1 MYHTFMKH
9 KTIPQFTA
17 TASSAEVARNFGR
30 YKDLA
35 QRGAVAVTS
44 HGRESVVMLS
54 ADEYARL
61 KALDDREALY
71 IYELPDDM
79 VEALEK
85 AKPSEAAKA
94 FDFELSQSITAVEI
108 PDREPGLVIRYA
120 YLWRSEHMRG
130 LEEGRKDR
138 PCAIVLAVAKK
149 RGRNSRGG
157 RGNYTFPTAGRYN
170 RHIRSAAYFE
180 AAWLGR

>member
-1 MYHTFMKH
+1 MHYTFMKH
-9 KTIPQFTA
+9 KTTPQFTA

-71 IYELPDDM
+71 ICELPDDM

-85 AKPSEAAKA
+85 ARPSEAAKA
-94 FDFELSQSITAVEI
+94 FNFELSQS
-108 PDREPGLVIRYA
+108 
-120 YLWRSEHMRG
+120 
-130 LEEGRKDR
+130 
-138 PCAIVLAVAKK
+138 
-149 RGRNSRGG
+149 
-157 RGNYTFPTAGRYN
+157 
-170 RHIRSAAYFE
+170 
-180 AAWLGR
+180 

>member
-1 MYHTFMKH
+1 MPMCGTAKREVEKNTQLAQVSQLMYYTSMKH
-9 KTIPQFTA
+9 KTTPQFTA

-35 QRGAVAVTS
+35 QRKPFAVTS

-85 AKPSEAAKA
+85 GE
-94 FDFELSQSITAVEI
+94 TV
-108 PDREPGLVIRYA
+108 
-120 YLWRSEHMRG
+120 
-130 LEEGRKDR
+130 
-138 PCAIVLAVAKK
+138 
-149 RGRNSRGG
+149 RGG
-157 RGNYTFPTAGRYN
+157 QGFQ
-170 RHIRSAAYFE
+170 F
-180 AAWLGR
+180 